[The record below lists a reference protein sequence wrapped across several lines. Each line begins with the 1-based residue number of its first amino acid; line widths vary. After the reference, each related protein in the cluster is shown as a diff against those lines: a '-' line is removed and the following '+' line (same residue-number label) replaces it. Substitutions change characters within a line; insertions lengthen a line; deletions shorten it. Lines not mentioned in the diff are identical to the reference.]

1 MNPSC
6 CHQRAPQPTASATAT
21 APTGDDAPPPPPT
34 PPAPQKTWLRR
45 ARGEAGW
52 VLPATLLAL
61 LPKCPLCLAAYVAL
75 ATGVSL
81 SGASAHL
88 LLRTLTVLSAGT
100 LALCVARR
108 VVGSPQSKHL
118 FHHLRR
124 QTQP

>member
-1 MNPSC
+1 MSPSC
-6 CHQRAPQPTASATAT
+6 CHQRKPDPAGGEAS
-21 APTGDDAPPPPPT
+21 PPPRR
-34 PPAPQKTWLRR
+34 AWLRR

-88 LLRTLTVLSAGT
+88 LLRTLTVLGICT

-108 VVGSPQSKHL
+108 VVGSRPSKYL
-118 FHHLRR
+118 FHLLRR